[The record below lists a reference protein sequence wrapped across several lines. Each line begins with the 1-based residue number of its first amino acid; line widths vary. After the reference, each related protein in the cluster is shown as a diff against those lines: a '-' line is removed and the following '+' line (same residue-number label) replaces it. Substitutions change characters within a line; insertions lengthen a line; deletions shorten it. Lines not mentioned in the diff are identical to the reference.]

1 MKISGILTVRNGVA
15 FDYPFIEAA
24 ESIMPICDE
33 FVFSEGYSEDDTM
46 AKIGAFSDK
55 YPGKVKVVH
64 YDWSAKHYTDIPKS
78 TNVGIE
84 ACTGDYYINL
94 QADEAIHEK
103 YLNEIVKSIQG
114 GADLYS
120 CPILHFW
127 SSFGKVFRPGV
138 FYDEVYRVARRDKFP
153 EIQSIWDGMTLG
165 YASGGG
171 FPMNMGRIDMKWLHY
186 GYVRKPAALIAKA
199 QNMFPWW
206 GFDMD
211 QRLLDRSKGNVIDW
225 ELTHPKNHL
234 QDYVEGT
241 PKALS
246 DWIAKREYMVTTG
259 SLD

>member
-1 MKISGILTVRNGVA
+1 MKISGILTVRNGVK

-46 AKIGAFSDK
+46 AKIEAFSDK
-55 YPGKVKVVH
+55 YPGKVKIVH

-94 QADEAIHEK
+94 QADKAIHEK
-103 YLNEIVKSIQG
+103 YFDVISRALYS
-114 GADLYS
+114 GADLYRT
-120 CPILHFW
+120 PVLHFW
-127 SSFGKVFRPGV
+127 SSYSRVYKPGI
-138 FYDEVYRVARRDKFP
+138 FYDEFYRIARRDKYP
-153 EIQSIWDGMTLG
+153 DIESIWDGMTLG
-165 YASGGG
+165 NIRNSKPSVIG
-171 FPMNMGRIDMKWLHY
+171 NIDAKFLQY
-186 GYVRKPAALIAKA
+186 GYVRKPASLIAKA

-225 ELTHPKNHL
+225 ELTHPKDHL
-234 QDYVEGT
+234 QDYIEGH